1 MKVFLLFLFLIIA
14 PALYSFDFVILKY
27 KMGDWYNSR
36 EGVKN
41 FLQELKDRTLIQVDE
56 KVYEISLEEDA
67 IFEHSF
73 LFLNGHVPV
82 VFSEKEIANLRKFV
96 LSGGFV
102 FVNDD
107 YGMDESF
114 RKSIK
119 EFFPEYP
126 LQEVNF
132 KDPIYHCFYDFKN
145 GIPKIHEHDGGPA
158 KAFGVFIKGRM
169 VLYYAFNTDIAD
181 GWDPPEV
188 HNDPSEKREEAFKMG
203 VNIVYYSLTH

>member
-132 KDPIYHCFYDFKN
+132 KDPIYHCFYDC
-145 GIPKIHEHDGGPA
+145 
-158 KAFGVFIKGRM
+158 
-169 VLYYAFNTDIAD
+169 Y
-181 GWDPPEV
+181 
-188 HNDPSEKREEAFKMG
+188 
-203 VNIVYYSLTH
+203 LTSFD